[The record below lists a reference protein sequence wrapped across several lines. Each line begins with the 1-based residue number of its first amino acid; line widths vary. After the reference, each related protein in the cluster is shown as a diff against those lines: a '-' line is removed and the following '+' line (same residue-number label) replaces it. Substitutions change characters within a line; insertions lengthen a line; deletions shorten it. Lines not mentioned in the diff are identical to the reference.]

1 MNSEKDRLLN
11 DLLKD
16 GEAARRE
23 ATLLAGGQ
31 RMRHRRWKH
40 AAARTLIVIL
50 VITVPMIA
58 LYRRAAPPP
67 RRFSAAPALRPPV
80 RYLTDEQLLSLFT
93 NTPVGLAK
101 IGNRTVLIFPH
112 PGDKERFV
120 GKF

>member
-1 MNSEKDRLLN
+1 MNSEKNRLLR
-11 DLLKD
+11 DLLDD

-40 AAARTLIVIL
+40 AATRVLAVIL
-50 VITVPMIA
+50 VATMPIIA
-58 LYRRAAPPP
+58 LYRRAAPPS
-67 RRFSAAPALRPPV
+67 RHFSAVPAPSSPANS
-80 RYLTDEQLLSLFT
+80 LTDEQLLALFT

-101 IGNRTVLIFPH
+101 IGNRTVLIFPR

-120 GKF
+120 